1 MSDIPLTEDPLVKSA
16 RCHVLEALA
25 GETAREVIWRSCR
38 TFFEGSKTIPLE
50 LLYSSRHQE
59 KLMSA
64 GSTFLGANQK
74 VAIAQV
80 AGTKQSVS
88 DRLKELNKLTQ
99 DWQIQTRAY
108 EAKSDAVAAPGQLE
122 TLLKSLP
129 GNPAERQALA
139 FVAITRM
146 LMPLKDYAQKFE
158 AVMALDDELEPE
170 VVELLDPLL
179 GELLRT
185 STVSEQ
191 LLQGQATIEDR
202 LHRLADLATGTG
214 APPANLPPTAQ
225 RLASWLVAR
234 PMPNSQ
240 AALQGLLFREIAGNQ
255 ALTKAGPKAEL
266 QAALKLRKRLTAN
279 GQVLG
284 GALVEGGFDR
294 RCARIL
300 NPESIDKIIGPT
312 SSIAQELEAVLPLLD
327 EPIGARAREFIV
339 QMVDQMVKA
348 CQSPQRLVGDNVPPP
363 QQLKILARFHKR
375 IRKAELIGAIKTR
388 ILRTVE
394 TFHSDTLKTA
404 DPIARIEQQNGGNT
418 DKALALIELCR
429 SGMLIPGD
437 YLDRARKA
445 AEARLKSP
453 DFMPAYLG
461 EAGDPTQR
469 VQRIAALKTM
479 LIEAGI
485 GG

>member
-1 MSDIPLTEDPLVKSA
+1 MSDIPLTEDPVVKSA
-16 RCHVLEALA
+16 RCHALEALA
-25 GETAREVIWRSCR
+25 GEVAREVIWRACR
-38 TFFEGSKTIPLE
+38 TFFEGSRTIPLE

-88 DRLKELNKLTQ
+88 DRLKELNKLTH
-99 DWQIQTRAY
+99 DWQTLVRAY
-108 EAKSDAVAAPGQLE
+108 EAKTDAVAAPGQLAA
-122 TLLKSLP
+122 LLKTLP
-129 GNPAERQALA
+129 GNAAERQALA

-158 AVMALDDELEPE
+158 AVMTLDDELDPE
-170 VVELLDPLL
+170 VVEILDPLL

-185 STVSEQ
+185 STVSDQ
-191 LLQGQATIEDR
+191 LLQEQTTIEDR

-234 PMPNSQ
+234 PMPSSQ
-240 AALQGLLFREIAGNQ
+240 AALHGLLFGEIAGSQ
-255 ALTKAGPKAEL
+255 ALTKTGPKAEL
-266 QAALKLRKRLTAN
+266 QAVLKLRKRLTVN

-300 NPESIDKIIGPT
+300 NPESIDKVIGPT

-363 QQLKILARFHKR
+363 QQLRILARFHKR
-375 IRKAELIGAIKTR
+375 VRKAELIGAIKTR

-394 TFHSDTLKTA
+394 TFHADTLKTA
-404 DPIARIEQQNGGNT
+404 DPIARIEQQSGGNT
-418 DKALALIELCR
+418 DKALALIDLCR

-445 AEARLKSP
+445 AEARLKSL

-461 EAGDPTQR
+461 EADDPAQR
-469 VQRIAALKTM
+469 VQRITALKTM
-479 LIEAGI
+479 LIEAGL